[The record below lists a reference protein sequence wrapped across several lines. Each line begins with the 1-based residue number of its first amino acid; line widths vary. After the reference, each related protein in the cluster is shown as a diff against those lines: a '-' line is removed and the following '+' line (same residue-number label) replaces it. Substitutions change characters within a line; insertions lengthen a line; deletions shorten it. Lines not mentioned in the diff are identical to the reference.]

1 MTSPRLALTVIGD
14 EIGPSLDEMLSFC
27 AENGVTRLDMRTVD
41 GRNLLGMSLAEVAAI
56 AARIDAAKIRVPT
69 FVSPLLK
76 WAAPGKE
83 AAAGK
88 VDFAF
93 DPATCPAED
102 VLEYGCDVAGVLGAP
117 KMRIFSFLRHD
128 GFRAKDLLP
137 AIERLMDLSGMHVT
151 EMHLENEP
159 VCNLGSIAELADFFR
174 ALPEMLA
181 IVHDARILPIQPL
194 PDIGNSYGMNQPP
207 SDADIAVVAKHAKMI
222 HLKDRRDGK
231 TVPLGD
237 GDVPW
242 AKELDRLLKGV
253 QEPEILASIETHCP
267 GNAREATARSVE
279 GLRRIAREIGV
290 EVV

>member
-117 KMRIFSFLRHD
+117 KMRIFSFLRHN
-128 GFRAKDLLP
+128 GFRAEDLLP
-137 AIERLMDLSGMHVT
+137 ALERLMDLSGMHVT
-151 EMHLENEP
+151 WMRLENEP

-174 ALPEMLA
+174 KLPDLLA
-181 IVHDARILPIQPL
+181 IVLDAKQVQIQAL
-194 PDIGNSYGMNQPP
+194 PDIGNSYGMGQPP
-207 SDADIAVVAKHAKMI
+207 TAEDIAVLAPITDTLHF
-222 HLKDRRDGK
+222 KDRRDGRA
-231 TVPLGD
+231 VPFGEGD
-237 GDVPW
+237 IPW
-242 AKELDRLLKGV
+242 AKELERILKGV
-253 QEPEILASIETHCP
+253 KVPEVLASIETHCFD
-267 GNAREATARSVE
+267 NRRDATARSVE